1 MELRPYQ
8 REAVTEV
15 HREWSEGRL
24 RTILGQATVT
34 GKRQSSSLKLQKI
47 R

>member
-15 HREWSEGRL
+15 HREWSEDDPWPGN
-24 RTILGQATVT
+24 GY
-34 GKRQSSSLKLQKI
+34 G
-47 R
+47 